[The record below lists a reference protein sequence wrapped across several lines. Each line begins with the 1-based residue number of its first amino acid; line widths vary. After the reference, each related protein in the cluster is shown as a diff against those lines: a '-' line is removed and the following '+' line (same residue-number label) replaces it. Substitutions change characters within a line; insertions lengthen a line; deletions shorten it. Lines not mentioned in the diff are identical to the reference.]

1 VTGWRVRRAWPRED
15 RIDLELLGPHGDLVA
30 AVARHDRVHPVGPD
44 DPRLPGLATSLARP
58 GTTLVVHRPGRRA
71 VLRVVDGDGRP
82 SYVKVA
88 RPRAVRRAVHAH
100 RTVGSLLWGRP
111 GAPAV
116 PVLEAVGPGEAWFR
130 VSGLPG
136 RSLLDLARD
145 PAVPARTLDAAGV
158 SAGRCLAALATT
170 APSGLEPWGAED
182 EVRALD
188 GWLDRLQ
195 RHDPLGRPTTDATRR
210 LAGSAAE
217 ALLALPAR
225 PAVTAHRDL
234 HDKQLLVVT
243 ADWCRD
249 TTPVTSGGCSDP
261 TPATSGTAGLID
273 LDTAAAADPAL
284 DEANLLAHLDLRV
297 WQGAVGPDRARRI
310 ADALV
315 RTRQQ
320 LAPVEAER
328 VAAHRRVVRARLAAL
343 YCFRP
348 GARAVVPLLLAA
360 PEVVAPAVGQDHRAA
375 PVPLGGT

>member
-1 VTGWRVRRAWPRED
+1 MTGWRVRRAWPRED
-15 RIDLELLGPHGDLVA
+15 RIDLELIGPHGDLVA
-30 AVARHDRVHPVGPD
+30 AVAQNDRVHPVGPD
-44 DPRLPGLATSLARP
+44 DPRLPGLATWLARP

-71 VLRVVDGDGRP
+71 VLRVVDGDGRS

-88 RPRAVRRAVHAH
+88 RPRAVRRAVRAH
-100 RTVGSLLWGRP
+100 RTAGSRMWGRP

-116 PVLEAVGPGEAWFR
+116 PVVEAVGHSEAWFR

-145 PAVPARTLDAAGV
+145 PAIPAQTLDAVGV
-158 SAGRCLAALATT
+158 SAGRCLAALAATV
-170 APSGLEPWGAED
+170 PSGLEPWAAED

-188 GWLDRLQ
+188 GWLERLQ
-195 RHDPLGRPTTDATRR
+195 RYDPLGRRTTDAIRR
-210 LAGSAAE
+210 LAGSASE

-234 HDKQLLVVT
+234 HDKQLLVAS
-243 ADWCRD
+243 ADRYIG
-249 TTPVTSGGCSDP
+249 TTPAMSGG
-261 TPATSGTAGLID
+261 AGLID

-284 DEANLLAHLDLRV
+284 DQANLLAHLDLRV
-297 WQGAVGPDRARRI
+297 WQGAVAPDRARRV

-315 RTRQQ
+315 RTRQE

-328 VAAHRRVVRARLAAL
+328 VAAHRRVVRARLAVL

-348 GARAVVPLLLAA
+348 GARAVVPQLLTA
-360 PEVVAPAVGQDHRAA
+360 PEVVAPEVGQDHRGR
-375 PVPLGGT
+375 PVPLGGRWSPR

>member
-30 AVARHDRVHPVGPD
+30 AVARADRVRPVGPD
-44 DPRLPGLATSLARP
+44 DARLPGLASWVARP
-58 GTTLVVHRPGRRA
+58 GSTLVVHRPGRRA
-71 VLRVVDGDGRP
+71 VLRVDGDGRS

-88 RPRAVRRAVHAH
+88 RPRAVRRAVDAH
-100 RTVGSLLWGRP
+100 RTVASLLSGRP

-116 PVLEAVGPGEAWFR
+116 PVVETVGPGEGWFR

-136 RSLLDLARD
+136 RSLLDLGRD
-145 PAVPARTLDAAGV
+145 PAVPAQTLDVAGV

-170 APSGLEPWGAED
+170 APSGLEPWGSED
-182 EVRALD
+182 EVRVLN

-195 RHDPLGRPTTDATRR
+195 RHDPLGPLTTDAIRR

-234 HDKQLLVVT
+234 HDKQLLVPS
-243 ADWCRD
+243 DRCQD
-249 TTPVTSGGCSDP
+249 TTPAAAGR
-261 TPATSGTAGLID
+261 AGLID

-297 WQGAVGPDRARRI
+297 WQGVVAPDRARRI
-310 ADALV
+310 AEALV
-315 RTRQQ
+315 RTRQE

-328 VAAHRRVVRARLAAL
+328 VAAHRWVVRARLAAL

-348 GARAVVPLLLAA
+348 GARAVVPRLLTGPAVVA
-360 PEVVAPAVGQDHRAA
+360 PEVSQDHRGL
-375 PVPLGGT
+375 PVPLGGRSGSR